1 VTAPTPL
8 FCGANISIRPLRC
21 HLGVRNSSLTQG
33 FPLVAMSM
41 TWLHCSYHASGVSSF
56 MRRAVVF
63 FLNE

>member
-8 FCGANISIRPLRC
+8 FCGANMSIRPLRC
-21 HLGVRNSSLTQG
+21 HLGVRNSSRTQG
-33 FPLVAMSM
+33 FPLVSMSM
-41 TWLHCSYHASGVSSF
+41 TWLHCSHHTSGVSSL